1 MSKIKTIREWFDL
14 LPDNGLR
21 EMALKNTS
29 DRKLRL
35 GTGDLATALELAFD
49 WNKTAPDRAFWEGI
63 HERAVN
69 GFYEMKYGT
78 PSATLTAVMDDLKLR
93 EMRGLGKYYTTVDR
107 SDLTLED
114 WLQHAYEEVLDEAM
128 YLKRALIKIREGK

>member
-21 EMALKNTS
+21 EMALKNTN
-29 DRKLRL
+29 DKRLRF

-49 WNKTAPDRAFWEGI
+49 WDDAAPDRAFWEGI

-69 GFYEMKYGT
+69 GFYELKYGT

-93 EMRGLGKYYTTVDR
+93 EMRGLGKYKTTVDR
-107 SDLTLED
+107 KDLNLRD

-128 YLKRALIKIREGK
+128 YLKRAITLIDEQN